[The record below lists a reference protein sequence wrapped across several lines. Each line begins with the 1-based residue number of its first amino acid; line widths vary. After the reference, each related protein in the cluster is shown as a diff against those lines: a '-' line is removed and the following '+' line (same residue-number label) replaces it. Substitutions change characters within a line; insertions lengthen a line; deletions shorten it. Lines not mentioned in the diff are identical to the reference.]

1 MEHLI
6 PDSAFQ
12 AMPLF
17 MLILVAM
24 GSVWVLIR
32 GADWLV
38 DGAAGLAYRVGI
50 PKVIVGATIVS
61 LGTTSPE
68 TAVSVMA
75 AWGGNAGLA
84 LGNAV
89 GSIIADTGLIFGL
102 GCAMVVLPA
111 DKFVLKRQGWVKIGC
126 DFLLASLCYFAWV
139 FHGDQA
145 QITRPFGAVLLVML
159 AVYMFI
165 SIKWAKQHVALSP
178 QTDHPLPTCQM
189 AELKDKPADEH
200 EVSASRSAWLLVLM
214 LVVGLTIVICSSRFL
229 VGSATVMA
237 ARWGVPDV
245 VIAATL
251 VALGTSLPELTVG
264 IASIVKGH
272 RELLVGNV
280 IGADILNVLFVIG
293 ASAVAKS
300 LPIIDPTARI
310 PEIFLY
316 LHLPTML
323 LMTSMFLFFIFTAI
337 RKGSF
342 SRWMGY
348 PLLILYVTY
357 VVLQFVLTAGGP
369 THA

>member
-6 PDSAFQ
+6 PPSAFA
-12 AMPLF
+12 AMPMF
-17 MLILVAM
+17 MLAVVAL

-38 DGAAGLAYRVGI
+38 DGAAGLAYRMGI

-75 AWGGNAGLA
+75 AWSGNAGLA

-111 DKFVLKRQGWVKIGC
+111 DRFVLKRQGWVKIGC
-126 DFLLASLCYFAWV
+126 GVLLAGMCYISWFMQ
-139 FHGDQA
+139 GDVA
-145 QITRPFGAVLLVML
+145 QISRGAGFMLLGLLL
-159 AVYMFI
+159 AYMMI
-165 SIKWAKQHVALSP
+165 SVKWSRQHAALDPEHTHPMPTGMIEETMPALADDTEEMSHQSP
-178 QTDHPLPTCQM
+178 
-189 AELKDKPADEH
+189 
-200 EVSASRSAWLLVLM
+200 WLLVL
-214 LVVGLTIVICSSRFL
+214 LLAVGLTIVVIASRFL
-229 VGSATVMA
+229 VGSATELA
-237 ARWGVPDV
+237 LRWGVPDV

-264 IASIVKGH
+264 IASIMKGH
-272 RELLVGNV
+272 RELLVGNI

-293 ASAVAKS
+293 ASAAAKA
-300 LPIIDPTARI
+300 LPIIDPSSRI
-310 PEIFLY
+310 PEIFMY

-323 LMTSMFLFFIFTAI
+323 VMMGLFLCYILYAI

-348 PLLILYVTY
+348 PLLVLYVAY
-357 VVLQFVLTAGGP
+357 VVLQFVLTTGGQA
-369 THA
+369 TT

>member
-1 MEHLI
+1 MEKLI
-6 PDSAFQ
+6 PTEVFE
-12 AMPLF
+12 AMPMF
-17 MLILVAM
+17 MLILVAI
-24 GSVWVLIR
+24 GSVWTLIR

-38 DGAAGLAYRVGI
+38 DGAAGLAFRMGI

-75 AWGGNAGLA
+75 AWAGNAGLA

-89 GSIIADTGLIFGL
+89 GSIVADTGLIFGL

-111 DKFVLKRQGWVKIGC
+111 DKFVLKRQGWVKIGSGV
-126 DFLLASLCYFAWV
+126 LLAVMCYVAW
-139 FHGDQA
+139 FMDGEAA
-145 QITRPFGAVLLVML
+145 QITRVGGILLLVLLV
-159 AVYMFI
+159 AYMFI
-165 SIKWAKQHVALSP
+165 SVKWARQHAALDPAHAHPMPTGMIEETMPALAEDTEEMSHQSP
-178 QTDHPLPTCQM
+178 
-189 AELKDKPADEH
+189 
-200 EVSASRSAWLLVLM
+200 WLLLLL
-214 LVVGLTIVICSSRFL
+214 LVVGLAVVVFASRFL
-229 VGSATVMA
+229 VASATVMA
-237 ARWGVPDV
+237 TRWGVPDV

-251 VALGTSLPELTVG
+251 VALGTSLPELMVG

-293 ASAVAKS
+293 ASAVAKA
-300 LPIIDPTARI
+300 LPIVDPSARI

-316 LHLPTML
+316 MHLPTML
-323 LMTSMFLFFIFTAI
+323 AMMALFLVYIFIAI

-348 PLLILYVTY
+348 PLLVMYVAY

-369 THA
+369 SA